1 MEYETEVQAPV
12 SSPCASSPRSLLL
25 LYLMETKIITYYFKT
40 KLNMLLFFKD
50 FVLFMCVHVF
60 MCIHSYLQCPQRPKE
75 DVRSPR
81 AEITGSYEPLCPTT
95 GRCWEPSFSALKRQ
109 LVPFTPTVST
119 DPSHI
124 LTLTVFSVSM
134 CYFLSVSSY
143 IRTG

>member
-1 MEYETEVQAPV
+1 
-12 SSPCASSPRSLLL
+12 
-25 LYLMETKIITYYFKT
+25 
-40 KLNMLLFFKD
+40 MLLFFKD

-95 GRCWEPSFSALKRQ
+95 GGCWEPSFSALKRQ
-109 LVPFTPTVST
+109 LVPLTPTVST